1 MKIKELKERNEKLNK
16 LLVDVAVCDRELN
29 YMIEEYIEDEMQNN
43 KNEIERLENIQMVN
57 KNIKLRTYDEHMLAY
72 GNEVDLFE
80 IEESIKILIFNIN
93 DNNNFIE
100 DFINILNKFI
110 KIDNDESS
118 IYSFFDMCNYSKKVF
133 DVIIHD
139 KKYKT
144 YNIKMYLTDEDESP
158 SDIRVIYKDKKFST
172 ITLEQIERG
181 YIENKYNDVVVPV
194 KEEEKK
200 KSFKNKIK
208 DFLQTLDEVTPSFIL
223 ETFLFI
229 CFIIVVLLFI
239 RIVIFRFGI

>member
-16 LLVDVAVCDRELN
+16 LLVDVVCDRELN
-29 YMIEEYIEDEMQNN
+29 YMIEEYIEDEIENN

-57 KNIKLRTYDEHMLAY
+57 KNIKLSICSLLCELYRTYDEHMLAY
-72 GNEVDLFE
+72 GNEVDLFD

-93 DNNNFIE
+93 DNDNFIE

-158 SDIRVIYKDKKFST
+158 SDIRLIYKDKKFST

-208 DFLQTLDEVTPSFIL
+208 DFLQSL
-223 ETFLFI
+223 
-229 CFIIVVLLFI
+229 I
-239 RIVIFRFGI
+239 R